1 MPRASDV
8 CLLSTGNMLP
18 EAIEA
23 AHKLKDKG
31 ISAKVVSFHTVKPL
45 DEACLKDAFD
55 RFKLVATIEEHSLIG
70 GFGAAVS
77 EWLVDTADA
86 AQEIPALR
94 HARRLLQ
101 EIGRTG
107 ICPRDAGPDRAP
119 DRRKNPSRPAS
130 ETTAIMKTEAALL
143 VQTGKPLVLAEIEIP
158 ALKPGQVLVEIAYS
172 GACGTQVMEW
182 RGDKGEDKWVP
193 HCLGH
198 EGTGTVLETG
208 SAVTKVKAG
217 DKVVLSWIKGNGI
230 EAGGAVYDWDGKK
243 VNAGGVTTFQ
253 RHAVVSEN
261 RLTLLPPDLPM
272 DVAVLLGCAAP
283 TGMGAVYNVLKVQP
297 GDAVAVFGTGGIGLN
312 ALMAAALGR
321 RHAGDRDRSQPD
333 APGACQDLRRDP
345 CDRPIGQRRASPR
358 SGRSCRRASIWRWN
372 PRACR
377 R

>member
-1 MPRASDV
+1 
-8 CLLSTGNMLP
+8 
-18 EAIEA
+18 
-23 AHKLKDKG
+23 
-31 ISAKVVSFHTVKPL
+31 
-45 DEACLKDAFD
+45 
-55 RFKLVATIEEHSLIG
+55 
-70 GFGAAVS
+70 
-77 EWLVDTADA
+77 
-86 AQEIPALR
+86 
-94 HARRLLQ
+94 
-101 EIGRTG
+101 
-107 ICPRDAGPDRAP
+107 
-119 DRRKNPSRPAS
+119 
-130 ETTAIMKTEAALL
+130 MKTQAALL
-143 VQTGKPLVLAEIEIP
+143 VQTGQPLVLAEIETP

-198 EGTGTVLETG
+198 EGTGTVIEAG

-217 DKVVLSWIKGNGI
+217 DKVVLSWIKGTGI

-312 ALMAAALGR
+312 ALMAAALAGAMPVIGIDPNPTRRALAQIYGATHVIDASGDVLAEIKKIVPQGVDLAVESSGIPAVMEQAINATRQQGGR
-321 RHAGDRDRSQPD
+321 AVVIGNAKHGAVLSLNPGVFNQGKSLLGTWGGDSVPDRDYGRYGRLLNSGRFPVRDLLSKPYSLAQAD
-333 APGACQDLRRDP
+333 QALQDLAAGKVG
-345 CDRPIGQRRASPR
+345 RPLIDMSLR
-358 SGRSCRRASIWRWN
+358 
-372 PRACR
+372 
-377 R
+377 